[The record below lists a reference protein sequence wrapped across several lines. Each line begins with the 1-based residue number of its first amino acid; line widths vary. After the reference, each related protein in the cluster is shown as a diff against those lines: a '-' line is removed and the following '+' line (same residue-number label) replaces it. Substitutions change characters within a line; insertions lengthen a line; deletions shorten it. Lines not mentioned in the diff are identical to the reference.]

1 MANFLARLVPPHLW
15 ARAHFSRF
23 DPKSRTLEQSYSAPG
38 CSAFAFK
45 VTEHLGIRE
54 VQLDSSNPHENALPC
69 AKRTHLLTHAALCTV
84 LLISA
89 AFLQHSDSL
98 HCESHIHSRGRC
110 QRRSRVRSERPTKRA
125 QLFFGAA
132 GTLAPSSAAL

>member
-1 MANFLARLVPPHLW
+1 VANFLARLVPPHLW

-54 VQLDSSNPHENALPC
+54 VQLDSSNPHECATLRKTNASINSRSALHCPP
-69 AKRTHLLTHAALCTV
+69 HLSSIPAAL
-84 LLISA
+84 
-89 AFLQHSDSL
+89 
-98 HCESHIHSRGRC
+98 
-110 QRRSRVRSERPTKRA
+110 
-125 QLFFGAA
+125 
-132 GTLAPSSAAL
+132 